1 VSRKQNENEN
11 ENENGKEAIASVEE
25 QDQNYGIAAKKYLQN
40 ITPRRLTP
48 LTLRAMSVLSKVES
62 SVDKWRYVQRGW
74 RLKNAESV
82 PSAADWLQYPCSN
95 RMHVPQ
101 ILFAALQR

>member
-1 VSRKQNENEN
+1 
-11 ENENGKEAIASVEE
+11 
-25 QDQNYGIAAKKYLQN
+25 
-40 ITPRRLTP
+40 
-48 LTLRAMSVLSKVES
+48 MSVLSKVES